1 MLKAAIE
8 PVLPARMAV
17 LFGLRGAGPSPP
29 CHYVKGIV
37 GGARGRLHCA
47 ALLCTALLCTA
58 RPRRVPA
65 APAGRGRAVRCGA
78 VRALRFGCAV
88 AARSRVPGRSLSF
101 DFESRC
107 VVCERWGLE
116 TFGEVC
122 QLLPEVFFSGDTRF
136 ILI

>member
-1 MLKAAIE
+1 M
-8 PVLPARMAV
+8 
-17 LFGLRGAGPSPP
+17 
-29 CHYVKGIV
+29 
-37 GGARGRLHCA
+37 
-47 ALLCTALLCTA
+47 
-58 RPRRVPA
+58 
-65 APAGRGRAVRCGA
+65 RCGA